1 MISSRRNGSTSGRA
15 FFFFFF
21 GAKNTEAEGLFVW
34 ELNYIDKYQEM
45 WPWRAAPGCLS

>member
-15 FFFFFF
+15 FFE
-21 GAKNTEAEGLFVW
+21 AKNTEAEGLFVS
-34 ELNYIDKYQEM
+34 ELNYIDKYQEI